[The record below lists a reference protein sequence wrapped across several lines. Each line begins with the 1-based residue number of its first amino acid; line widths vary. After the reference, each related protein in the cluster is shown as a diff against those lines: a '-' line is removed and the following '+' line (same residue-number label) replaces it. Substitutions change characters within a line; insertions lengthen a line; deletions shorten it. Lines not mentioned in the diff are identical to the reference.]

1 MNDYILFYVYNMTT
15 VLQPDEFNQ
24 VITGDIYL
32 NTNTVEIDGD
42 GNIVSDTLTASTRL
56 TRTGIGILNTLLN
69 GVDFTGILFNSAGF
83 AYQSLTSLATVTWE
97 NLSTKIQAIQ
107 AITQATNATTLN
119 INNAVRIQNGETEPT
134 APLQYIQ
141 LIADTDGYNK
151 LSLSGDIG
159 TANQVLA
166 SGGASGSL
174 AWITGGGG
182 GIGTLAEVLNEGAIA
197 NQAINMDGNNL
208 QNIGELQFSNDPTP
222 NKNIYSAGLI
232 PLTMNGTTYYIQ
244 VFSD

>member
-1 MNDYILFYVYNMTT
+1 MTT

-32 NTNTVEIDGD
+32 NTNTVEIDQD

-56 TRTGIGILNTLLN
+56 TRSGIGILNNLLN
-69 GVDFTGILFNSAGF
+69 GVDFTGILFNSTGF
-83 AYQSLTSLATVTWE
+83 AYQSLTSLASITWE
-97 NLSTKIQAIQ
+97 NLSTKIQAI
-107 AITQATNATTLN
+107 ASISQATNATTLN
-119 INNAVRIQNGETEPT
+119 INNSVSVQYGETVDNPT
-134 APLQYIQ
+134 QYMV
-141 LIADTDGYNK
+141 LSSDAVGNR
-151 LSLSGDIG
+151 LSLSGDYG
-159 TANQVLA
+159 TANQVLV
-166 SGGASGSL
+166 SGGDMASL
-174 AWITGGGG
+174 AWGTGGGGG

-197 NQAINMDGNNL
+197 NQAIDMDGNNL

-232 PLTMNGTTYYIQ
+232 PLKMNGTTYYIQ